1 MGLIQNGVLAVLAR
15 NPGDHAY
22 SVWQSL
28 NTSASAEPVRLAS
41 VYMAVKRMK
50 EMGVIRERDAGDFSE
65 WGSLSQS
72 ERVRIPLE
80 LTADGQARYE
90 RWRAE
95 TPATSD
101 DLVLRLAFVMPDDD
115 LAPLIAWAT
124 HEQAQTQRA
133 LAALPPVRGG
143 PLTGDWSGATA
154 LMRSRLAFAELSARA
169 LWLAEVASQLRAL
182 QEFRTSA
189 R

>member
-72 ERVRIPLE
+72 ERANFAKLVTFLSRRMGKTIVIVEHDL
-80 LTADGQARYE
+80 
-90 RWRAE
+90 
-95 TPATSD
+95 
-101 DLVLRLAFVMPDDD
+101 DLVWGVADAITVMDAGRVVATGAPEDVARDPAVQHMFVGGR
-115 LAPLIAWAT
+115 
-124 HEQAQTQRA
+124 RA
-133 LAALPPVRGG
+133 
-143 PLTGDWSGATA
+143 
-154 LMRSRLAFAELSARA
+154 
-169 LWLAEVASQLRAL
+169 
-182 QEFRTSA
+182 
-189 R
+189 

>member
-80 LTADGQARYE
+80 LTADGEARYE

-95 TPATSD
+95 QPATRD
-101 DLVLRLAFVMPDDD
+101 DLLLRLAFVLPEDD
-115 LAPLIAWAT
+115 LAPLISWAT
-124 HEQAQTQRA
+124 SEQAQTQRA
-133 LAALPPVRGG
+133 LAALPSVRSG
-143 PLTGDWSGATA
+143 PPTGDWSAAKA
-154 LMRSRLAFAELSARA
+154 LMKSRLAFAELSARA

-182 QEFRTSA
+182 QECRDSV